1 MEQRNAD
8 LVTPGQGLAPERM
21 PGHWLLAQLGKRALR
36 PGGVALTRR
45 MLAGLDIGPAD
56 DVVEFAP
63 GLGLTAR
70 AALARNPAS
79 YTGVERDY
87 DAARQVRR
95 YLNGAGQQCLVG
107 RAEAT
112 GLPGSSATVVYGEAM
127 LTMQTP
133 GHKAEIVGEA
143 ARLLRPGGR
152 YGVHELCL
160 RPDDLAESRKAEISA
175 ALSGA
180 IRVGARPLTPAE
192 WADLLAEH
200 GFAAQRQDTA
210 PMRLLEP
217 GRLLQD
223 EGLPR
228 ALRFAWRVAKSPEA
242 RRRIRGMRRVF
253 RDYADNLAAIAIVAV
268 KQ

>member
-1 MEQRNAD
+1 MERRPAD
-8 LVTPGQGLAPERM
+8 PAAPGQGLAPERM
-21 PGHWLLAQLGKRALR
+21 PGHWLLAQMGKRVLR
-36 PGGVALTRR
+36 PGGAALTRR

-63 GLGLTAR
+63 GLGVTAR
-70 AALARNPAS
+70 SALARNPAS
-79 YTGVERDY
+79 YTGIERDY
-87 DAARQVRR
+87 DAAQLVRR
-95 YLNGAGQQCLVG
+95 YLKGNSQQCLIA
-107 RAEAT
+107 RAETT
-112 GLPGSSATVVYGEAM
+112 GLPDDSATVVYGEAM

-133 GHKAEIVGEA
+133 GHKAEIVREA

-152 YGVHELCL
+152 YGIHELCL
-160 RPDDLAESRKAEISA
+160 LPDDLAETRKSEISA

-180 IRVGARPLTPAE
+180 IRVVARPLTPSE
-192 WADLLAEH
+192 WTAILEEQ
-200 GFAAQRQDTA
+200 GFAARYQHTA

-242 RRRIRGMRRVF
+242 RRRIRQMRAVF
-253 RDYADNLAAIAIVAV
+253 RDYADHLAAIAIIAV

>member
-8 LVTPGQGLAPERM
+8 AVVPGQGLAPERM
-21 PGHWLLAQLGKRALR
+21 PGHWLLAQMGKRVLR

-45 MLAGLDIGPAD
+45 MLAGLDIGPSDA
-56 DVVEFAP
+56 VVEFAP
-63 GLGLTAR
+63 GLGVTAR

-79 YTGVERDY
+79 YTGIERDS
-87 DAARQVRR
+87 DAARAVRR
-95 YLNGAGQQCLVG
+95 YLKGDRQQCLEA
-107 RAEAT
+107 RAEDT
-112 GLPGSSATVVYGEAM
+112 RLPGASATVVYGEAM

-133 GHKAEIVGEA
+133 GHKAAIVREA

-160 RPDDLAESRKAEISA
+160 LPDDLAESRKSEISA

-192 WADLLAEH
+192 WNDLLAEH
-200 GFAAQRQDTA
+200 GFAAHRQDTA

-223 EGLPR
+223 EGFAR
-228 ALRFAWRVAKSPEA
+228 TLRFVGRVAKSPEA
-242 RRRIRGMRRVF
+242 RRRIRAMRAVF
-253 RDYADNLAAIAIVAV
+253 RDYADNLAAIALVAV
-268 KQ
+268 KR

>member
-1 MEQRNAD
+1 MEQRNAN

-21 PGHWLLAQLGKRALR
+21 PGHWLLAQMGKRVLR

-63 GLGLTAR
+63 GMGVTAR
-70 AALARNPAS
+70 AALAHHPVS
-79 YTGVERDY
+79 YIGVERDN
-87 DAARQVRR
+87 DAARLVRR
-95 YLNGAGQQCLVG
+95 YLKGDGQQCLVA

-112 GLPGSSATVVYGEAM
+112 GLPGGSASVVYGEAM

-133 GHKAEIVGEA
+133 GHKAEIVREA

-160 RPDDLAESRKAEISA
+160 LPDDLAESRKAEISA

-192 WADLLAEH
+192 WGGLLAEH

-223 EGLPR
+223 EGLAR
-228 ALRFAWRVAKSPEA
+228 ALRFGWRVAKSRDA

-253 RDYADNLAAIAIVAV
+253 RDYAANLAAIAIVAV
-268 KQ
+268 KR